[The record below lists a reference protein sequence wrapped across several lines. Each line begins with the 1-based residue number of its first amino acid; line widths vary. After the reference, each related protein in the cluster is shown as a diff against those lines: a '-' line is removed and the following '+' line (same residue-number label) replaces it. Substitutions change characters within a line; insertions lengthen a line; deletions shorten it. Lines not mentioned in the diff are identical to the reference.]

1 MDKGWMLE
9 WTNTVDARW
18 NVIRQMEWIGVFRA
32 VLMQVFTFVIITA
45 SPRFAPQTNI
55 QPSNKKNKTTMA
67 IAGLADYLRHDRDWS
82 SGSLRQRALLADFSS
97 AKRTNP
103 DAYRANSQ
111 FWRQAILAGAD
122 SGWFSAAHT
131 SKECNV
137 LAVTADSI
145 KLAIAEATGGR
156 LPLSI
161 DDVIGDMIE
170 AGDLADYSS
179 YASGRWSKPK
189 PGTAFGARQ
198 EEAWGSWA
206 FQKLVHD
213 PLLWSLQ
220 QLSLVEEDIGGSSST
235 STASRTTATKLTSDK
250 LVAPAAVKRVG
261 DAIVKH
267 FYDNVQHETVAGI
280 LSLDSFRTVFASTLP
295 ANQRSILDSDADALL
310 AYLEHYS
317 EPPQIVTRNGDTKL
331 IKFIARG
338 SSSSNNKSATMITDI
353 DAGIAQILR
362 TQQTVHKQVTS
373 LQARI
378 ASLLDSAQNAVSRK
392 QRTVALSY
400 LQQKKQIESQ
410 ILPSRLKMQM
420 TLDSIVLKLQET
432 EITIAATE
440 SYRSG
445 ADAIKALLDAAKL
458 TPDKVHEAM
467 DELEDAMEQQ
477 KLVDDA
483 MREGEQRIQ
492 ASTDAEIDV
501 SEAELEAELDKL
513 LSEDT
518 AKEDVLETVK
528 VPNKQ
533 PPVSEPSVISTTV
546 EDENEKEG
554 EKEEESRVKVAN

>member
-1 MDKGWMLE
+1 
-9 WTNTVDARW
+9 
-18 NVIRQMEWIGVFRA
+18 
-32 VLMQVFTFVIITA
+32 
-45 SPRFAPQTNI
+45 
-55 QPSNKKNKTTMA
+55 
-67 IAGLADYLRHDRDWS
+67 
-82 SGSLRQRALLADFSS
+82 
-97 AKRTNP
+97 
-103 DAYRANSQ
+103 
-111 FWRQAILAGAD
+111 
-122 SGWFSAAHT
+122 
-131 SKECNV
+131 
-137 LAVTADSI
+137 
-145 KLAIAEATGGR
+145 
-156 LPLSI
+156 
-161 DDVIGDMIE
+161 MIE

-213 PLLWSLQ
+213 PLVWSLQ
-220 QLSLVEEDIGGSSST
+220 QLSLVDEDIGGSSST
-235 STASRTTATKLTSDK
+235 STASRTAATELTGDK
-250 LVAPAAVKRVG
+250 LVAPAAVRRVG

-295 ANQRSILDSDADALL
+295 ASQRSILDSDADALL
-310 AYLEHYS
+310 AYLEHYR
-317 EPPQIVTRNGDTKL
+317 EPPQIITRNGDTKL

-338 SSSSNNKSATMITDI
+338 NSSSNNNKSAAVITDI
-353 DAGIAQILR
+353 DVGIAQILR
-362 TQQTVHKQVTS
+362 TQQTVHKQVAS

-492 ASTDAEIDV
+492 ASTDAELDV

-533 PPVSEPSVISTTV
+533 PPVSEPPVISTTV
-546 EDENEKEG
+546 EDEKED
-554 EKEEESRVKVAN
+554 EKEEESSVKVAN